1 MQTPKHTGITG
12 KARET
17 LAKIIDHVLRDEC
30 SLSAT
35 TRDYRWNV
43 TGPNL
48 YSLHRLFD
56 EQRRQLDYWLDRV
69 IERARAVGFAGPIRR
84 EIEPPASGAGL
95 PPRTMIGDLL
105 ERHETLARQLRDD
118 IERLAD
124 PATAEVLQR
133 LVEFH
138 ETTAWMLRML
148 HTDSGAGSGRTA

>member
-1 MQTPKHTGITG
+1 MQSPKNSSLTG

-30 SLSAT
+30 SLAAT
-35 TRDYRWNV
+35 TRDYRWNI

-56 EQRRQLDYWLDRV
+56 EQRRQIDFWLDRV
-69 IERARAVGFAGPIRR
+69 IERARAIGFPAPARS
-84 EIEPPASGAGL
+84 ELETPASGAGL

-105 ERHETLARQLRDD
+105 ERHETMARQLRDD
-118 IERLAD
+118 LAQLSD
-124 PATAEVLQR
+124 PATAEVLTR

-148 HTDSGAGSGRTA
+148 HANSGQGSGETA